1 MCMWVLFLAFLG
13 VEHVYPLACIDAR
26 VNIGSLPQLISML
39 LFDLESLP
47 EPGANRIDY
56 TGLSQLFLIPFE

>member
-13 VEHVYPLACIDAR
+13 VEHVYPLARTDAR

-39 LFDLESLP
+39 LFELESLP
-47 EPGANRIDY
+47 EPGANRTDY